1 MAKRHNNKGRST
13 GGGQFAP
20 IPYSMAKHDAFRG
33 LSGPALKVFF
43 ELRCRY
49 MVRDGDGN
57 NNGEITLSLDEGAR
71 LLKLGKATV
80 KRALDE
86 LIVAGFVKRTKQG
99 QWYGRKASCYA
110 VTDCPLKKNPPTRDW
125 QNSPDGKQ
133 KSVSRPNMFDSNGT
147 ISKPNACARDQFGTG
162 RTN

>member
-1 MAKRHNNKGRST
+1 MAKRHDNKGRSK
-13 GGGQFAP
+13 GGGQYAP
-20 IPYSMAKHDAFRG
+20 VPYSMAKHEAFRG

-49 MVRDGDGN
+49 TVRGDGSN

-86 LIVAGFVKRTKQG
+86 LIATGFVKRTKQG

-110 VTDCPLKKNPPTRDW
+110 VTDCPQKKNPPTRDW
-125 QNSPDGKQ
+125 QISTDGKQ
-133 KSVSRPNMFDSNGT
+133 KSVSRPTMFCANGT
-147 ISKPNACARDQFGTG
+147 VSKPKELPPDHLSTR
-162 RTN
+162 